1 MFDWLLQR
9 LAPARGKPRALTAAF
24 CQTLPPLD
32 ALDDSVAEPI
42 LGCGWFDS
50 SHDLRAGLVVQEHAS
65 ADAVSEALGLAAW
78 LELHLREWRGRLAQM
93 RVELATLQEPLASTD
108 VTERTA

>member
-1 MFDWLLQR
+1 MARAPPAEDDAPRHTPLPEEARMFDWLLQR

-78 LELHLREWRGRLAQM
+78 LELHLREWRGA
-93 RVELATLQEPLASTD
+93 VAA
-108 VTERTA
+108 